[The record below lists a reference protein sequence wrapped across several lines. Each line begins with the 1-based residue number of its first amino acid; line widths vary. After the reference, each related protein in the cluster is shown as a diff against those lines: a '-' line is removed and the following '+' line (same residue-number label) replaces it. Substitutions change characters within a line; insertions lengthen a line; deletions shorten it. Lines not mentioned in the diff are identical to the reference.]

1 MNDMFNA
8 LGIATGSPRVRRPGL
23 CGAARGYLFP
33 LIVFYCTQAGAQSIY
48 TVTAPPSDGSTSG
61 LRVPNG
67 TVEHAYQ
74 RTVTFVDPPNLRL
87 LPSGTWITRLG
98 FVLSKGAGVKVEGTL
113 TFYLSNTP
121 YTTSDQNM
129 RWSDIVGGMTRVYT
143 GPFTIPDTSGPADVT
158 LSVPF
163 QYSGRSM
170 YVAYEFQSPGPF
182 TTQNA
187 VFASNSSRPSMV
199 RSAFS
204 STGLPSVLD
213 DNSDFRPVMR
223 FGFPI
228 PALQWLRIATST
240 QADLYSLDVADDLSA
255 WTCSPAG
262 IVFRTIDGGKSW
274 LDAGSVPDSAFA
286 ILGLTSN
293 TAVTFTE
300 KVSEPGALY
309 TMSSS
314 DSTWKRVIDPALNVR
329 IDVAGKTS
337 SQSLWCLGTG
347 VGDTVALLTSI
358 IAGKSWTRSSTGIV
372 LDPGVRI
379 SRGSGFRLGN
389 IVWFGTRGTG
399 GSSGRVYRSSAGPA
413 GPWRSYTTGRADV
426 AAIAFGSA
434 TGTGIAAHAGCVD
447 TVRRSTDG
455 GITWFPVAVPGL
467 GEVTSLQYFAGGQD
481 AWAATSTGVWRT
493 SDGGLS
499 WQRSFS
505 SGSPSQ
511 TIVSI
516 RFFPSFQSGIAVG
529 SGGFIVRGAW
539 VTNPVVDVAESSVRP
554 SDYRLS
560 LNYPNPFNSSTW
572 IEYSLPWPSNVTL
585 TMIDVLGREVATIVS
600 GEKASGKFKVQWSAG
615 QNPSGV
621 YFCRLVARP
630 LSGTLVKE
638 YIQTQKLIFLK

>member
-1 MNDMFNA
+1 MNDMSNA
-8 LGIATGSPRVRRPGL
+8 LAIATGRARVRRAGL
-23 CGAARGYLFP
+23 RSAAGRFLLP

-67 TVEHAYQ
+67 AVEHAYQ

-87 LPSGTWITRLG
+87 VPSGTWITRLG
-98 FVLSKGAGVKVEGTL
+98 FVLSKGAGARVEGTL
-113 TFYLSNTP
+113 TLYLSNTP
-121 YTTSDQNM
+121 YTTSDQNT
-129 RWSDIVGGMTRVYT
+129 RWSDIVGGMTRVYS

-187 VFASNSSRPSMV
+187 VFASNISRPSMV

-204 STGLPSVLD
+204 STGLPAVLD
-213 DNSDFRPVMR
+213 DISDFRPVMR

-228 PALQWLRIATST
+228 PPLQWLRIASSV
-240 QADLYSLDVADDLSA
+240 QADLSSLDMADDLSA
-255 WTCSPAG
+255 WTCSPSG
-262 IVFRTIDGGKSW
+262 SVFRTSDGGKSW
-274 LDAGSVPDSAFA
+274 LDGGNVPDSAFA
-286 ILGLTSN
+286 ILGLSTAA
-293 TAVTFTE
+293 AVTFTE
-300 KVSEPGALY
+300 KGSEPSALY

-314 DSTWKRVIDPALNVR
+314 DSVWRRVIDPALTVR
-329 IDVAGKTS
+329 IDVVGKTS
-337 SQSLWCLGTG
+337 SLSLWCLGTG

-358 IAGKSWTRSSTGIV
+358 IGGKSWTRTSTGIV

-389 IVWFGTRGTG
+389 VVWFGTRGIG
-399 GSSGRVYRSSAGPA
+399 GSSGRIYRSSTGPA
-413 GPWRSYTTGRADV
+413 GPWHSYPTGRTDV

-434 TGTGIAAHAGCVD
+434 TGMGIAAHAGCVD
-447 TVRRSTDG
+447 TVCRSTDG
-455 GITWFPVAVPGL
+455 GMTWSPVAVAGL

-481 AWAATSTGVWRT
+481 AWASTSTGVWHT
-493 SDGGLS
+493 SDGGLT
-499 WQRSFS
+499 WQRSFTA
-505 SGSPSQ
+505 GSPSQ
-511 TIVSI
+511 SIASI
-516 RFFPSFQSGIAVG
+516 RFFPNFQSAIAVG
-529 SGGFIVRGAW
+529 SEGFIFRGAW
-539 VTNPVVDVAESSVRP
+539 VTNPVVGLAESPVLP

-560 LNYPNPFNSSTW
+560 LNYPNPFNASTW
-572 IEYSLPWPSNVTL
+572 IEYSLPWPSHVSL
-585 TMIDVLGREVATIVS
+585 TMIDVLGRDVATIVS
-600 GEKASGKFKVQWSAG
+600 GEKAPGNFKVQWSAG

-638 YIQTQKLIFLK
+638 YVQTQKLIFLK